1 MSIGQSVT
9 LETLEHKQTHR
20 ENEKMTGTGTKS
32 LAKAISAAHK
42 QGKSYRD
49 IAGQL
54 GISQS
59 VVIIAIRKQ
68 EAKIAAMQKA
78 RRLDETQADTKL
90 QPYQVV
96 GISDESKSGQ
106 SPSNIAETL
115 GIPVHDVKRI
125 LKQLD
130 GNEGNEGNLGRVV
143 CVETHG
149 QELYDAVTKELRD
162 DNRTTLASV
171 YGLSSAD
178 MDAIEQSLLRSSGPS
193 ESDWNEAC
201 RMVKIQ
207 RATRKQR
214 KIEAWAIYNEA
225 AAVICELLPGCN
237 LKQGEIITRVMW
249 DLSLPFTRIEGKSK
263 SMSEVA
269 ALANQ
274 WIAAHLGIKLDK
286 ANLVRRNL
294 WRYNATIPRQ
304 ADQNASLQWL
314 MLNTRHI

>member
-1 MSIGQSVT
+1 MTATVT
-9 LETLEHKQTHR
+9 Q
-20 ENEKMTGTGTKS
+20 S
-32 LAKAISAAHK
+32 LAKSIYGLHK

-130 GNEGNEGNLGRVV
+130 GNESNLGRVV

-162 DNRTTLASV
+162 DNRSTLASV

-178 MDAIEQSLLRSSGPS
+178 LNAIEQSLLRSSGPS
-193 ESDWNEAC
+193 DYEWNEAC
-201 RMVKIQ
+201 RLVKIQ

-269 ALANQ
+269 AIANN
-274 WIAAHLGIKLDK
+274 WIAAHLGIELAQ
-286 ANLVRRNL
+286 ANIIRRNL
-294 WRYNATIPRQ
+294 WRYNAITNPGK
-304 ADQNASLQWL
+304 ADENASLQWL
-314 MLNTRHI
+314 MLNTRRI

>member
-1 MSIGQSVT
+1 
-9 LETLEHKQTHR
+9 
-20 ENEKMTGTGTKS
+20 MTGTGTKS

-130 GNEGNEGNLGRVV
+130 GNESNLGRVV

-162 DNRTTLASV
+162 DNRSTLENVS
-171 YGLSSAD
+171 
-178 MDAIEQSLLRSSGPS
+178 
-193 ESDWNEAC
+193 
-201 RMVKIQ
+201 
-207 RATRKQR
+207 KQR
-214 KIEAWAIYNEA
+214 H
-225 AAVICELLPGCN
+225 V
-237 LKQGEIITRVMW
+237 RVPNP
-249 DLSLPFTRIEGKSK
+249 S
-263 SMSEVA
+263 
-269 ALANQ
+269 
-274 WIAAHLGIKLDK
+274 
-286 ANLVRRNL
+286 
-294 WRYNATIPRQ
+294 
-304 ADQNASLQWL
+304 WL
-314 MLNTRHI
+314 